1 MKEIIFLYETKEI
14 IIQCNE
20 EELFKDIFEKFKTK
34 LGINSINFS
43 FLFGGNL
50 IDSSKKVNEIP
61 NIENNKMKILA
72 ISSDIDEEKKFLT
85 KSIKLIEGKKKEFII
100 SDNKIDIGTYL
111 NMMEI
116 NIYDKVYITI
126 KNGNYFLNELY
137 RIPENVYIYIW
148 QEKIILQEV
157 VMEKIIKLK

>member
-1 MKEIIFLYETKEI
+1 M
-14 IIQCNE
+14 
-20 EELFKDIFEKFKTK
+20 
-34 LGINSINFS
+34 
-43 FLFGGNL
+43 